1 MENYRGKKVLIVGLG
16 KTSFVLINFF
26 NKLECQVKVT
36 DIRPIFDLNKPVKR
50 VRKIQPSPELV
61 LGEHREEDFLE
72 ADLIIY
78 SPSVDPHIPQ
88 LEIARHHG
96 KEVYSEFT
104 FSAKYCDKPVIAICG
119 SYGRTTIAHMISF
132 MLKVDKKNVF
142 VGGTSEEP
150 FINYHLLDNKDE
162 IDYVIVELSP
172 QQIKSAQYLKPMLV
186 VYPNLD
192 EIRIPP
198 MFRSVSE
205 YIETCLSVATSLNPE
220 NYLILNFDKLASLG
234 IFKDMKAQ
242 TCWYSRRSFVKMGV
256 IGDIS
261 GTHFHEKRIHSN
273 VHYHSEFKVNKMRI
287 IGTRNRENL
296 MAAITACKALKVSD
310 EAIQECIIK
319 FPGIPHRLEYII
331 EKNGVKFYNDSKSE
345 SMNDLKKTLESFK
358 QQVIVIA
365 GGKDTEQEFEGYQEI
380 INEKTRLLVIV
391 GECKEAL
398 NRSIGDA
405 TQTYLVGSFDESVLI
420 AYQKSRNGDII
431 VLCPGNSSTDVFRD
445 YVEKGNYY
453 KKLVYQL

>member
-1 MENYRGKKVLIVGLG
+1 MEHYRGKKVLIVGLG

-26 NKLECQVKVT
+26 NKLECQIKVT

-50 VRKIQPSPELV
+50 VKKISPTPELV
-61 LGEHREEDFLE
+61 LGEHREADFLE
-72 ADLIIY
+72 ADIIIY

-104 FSAKYCDKPVIAICG
+104 FSARYCTKPIIAVCG
-119 SYGRTTIAHMISF
+119 SYGRTTIAHMIAYI
-132 MLKVDKKNVF
+132 LKLDKKNVF

-150 FINYHLLDNKDE
+150 FINYHLLDDKEDV
-162 IDYVIVELSP
+162 DYVIVELSP
-172 QQIKSAQYLKPMLV
+172 QQIKSLNFLKPILV

-192 EIRIPP
+192 EIKIPP

-205 YIETCLSVATSLNPE
+205 YIETCLSVANLLGPE
-220 NYLILNFDKLASLG
+220 GHLILNFDKLASLG
-234 IFKDMKAQ
+234 IFKDMNAQ
-242 TCWYSRRSFVKMGV
+242 TCWYSRRSFVKMGIV
-256 IGDIS
+256 GDIQ
-261 GTHFHEKRIHSN
+261 GTHFHDKRIHSN
-273 VHYHSEFKVNKMRI
+273 VHCHSEFKVNKMRI
-287 IGTRNRENL
+287 IGPRNRENL
-296 MAAITACKALKVSD
+296 MAAITACKALKASD

-319 FPGIPHRLEYII
+319 FPGISHRLEYVI

-345 SMNDLKKTLESFK
+345 NMYDLQKSLESFK
-358 QQVIVIA
+358 EPVILIA
-365 GGKDTEQEFEGYQEI
+365 GGKDTEQEFEGFTNV
-380 INEKTRLLVIV
+380 INEKVRLLVIV
-391 GECKEAL
+391 GECKESL
-398 NRSIGDA
+398 NRAIGDS

-420 AYQKSRNGDII
+420 AYQKSRNGDTI